1 MPSSEQ
7 HGALQAWLPTSHSDC
22 QPPLLPPPPSATHCC
37 RAYLAEAFQ
46 SHLQSNELLHEVFRF
61 QPSGEPEERL
71 TPIEKRLFRSKSSS
85 DVRDRTELRKKE
97 RSQMSTY
104 KHGSLA
110 DY

>member
-1 MPSSEQ
+1 MRFLAADNLSCCAPTPDPCSPAA
-7 HGALQAWLPTSHSDC
+7 AL
-22 QPPLLPPPPSATHCC
+22 CC

-110 DY
+110 D

>member
-1 MPSSEQ
+1 MR
-7 HGALQAWLPTSHSDC
+7 HGALALRAAHSLSDC
-22 QPPLLPPPPSATHCC
+22 RPPLLPPPPSAAPCC

-71 TPIEKRLFRSKSSS
+71 MPIEKRLFRSKSSS

>member
-1 MPSSEQ
+1 MAHGTEWPS
-7 HGALQAWLPTSHSDC
+7 
-22 QPPLLPPPPSATHCC
+22 PLLPPSSAVPCC
-37 RAYLAEAFQ
+37 RAYLADAFQ

-97 RSQMSTY
+97 RSQMSSY
-104 KHGSLA
+104 KHSSLA
-110 DY
+110 DH